1 MHIILLFALLSITQN
16 KSQPPIDPHWLF
28 VRNPIT
34 WKSPPRSSGAGYLYT
49 DNADIAVFFPTGDF
63 ALVSCVLYRDK
74 RTGAL
79 SVIPNEGYTI
89 QKGSWEKGAGNSL
102 TVRTRYVYM
111 SASVREVSTPSPE
124 VRERWLVSGKSYQR
138 IGGVLEHRK
147 EHLQGPAAA
156 LRTRPG
162 KYTPLAHLANTDTLS
177 GILSE
182 APSK

>member
-34 WKSPPRSSGAGYLYT
+34 WKSAPKSSGAGYLYT

-79 SVIPNEGYTI
+79 SVIPNEGFTI
-89 QKGSWEKGAGNSL
+89 QKGSWERDAGNSL

-111 SASVREVSTPSPE
+111 SASVREIPTPSPE
-124 VRERWLVSGKSYQR
+124 VKERWLVRGKSNKR
-138 IGGVLEHRK
+138 IAAVLEHRK
-147 EHLQGPAAA
+147 EHFQGPAAA
-156 LRTRPG
+156 LWTRPG
-162 KYTPLAHLANTDTLS
+162 KYTPLSNLANTVTLS
-177 GILSE
+177 EILSE

>member
-1 MHIILLFALLSITQN
+1 MHIILLFVLLPLTQN

-34 WKSPPRSSGAGYLYT
+34 WKSAPKSSGAGYLYT
-49 DNADIAVFFPTGDF
+49 DNADIAVFFPTGEF
-63 ALVSCVLYRDK
+63 ALVSCVLYRDR
-74 RTGAL
+74 RTGSL

-89 QKGSWEKGAGNSL
+89 HKGSWEKGAGNSL

-111 SASVREVSTPSPE
+111 SSSVREISTPSPE
-124 VRERWLVSGKSYQR
+124 VKERWLMSGKSNKR
-138 IGGVLEHRK
+138 MAAVLEHRN
-147 EHLQGPAAA
+147 EHFQRPAAA

-162 KYTPLAHLANTDTLS
+162 KYTPLSNLANTNTLS

>member
-1 MHIILLFALLSITQN
+1 MHIILLLALLSITQN

-34 WKSPPRSSGAGYLYT
+34 WKSVPKGSAGYLYT

-89 QKGSWEKGAGNSL
+89 QKGSWEKDAGNSI

-111 SASVREVSTPSPE
+111 SASVREISTPSPE
-124 VRERWLVSGKSYQR
+124 VKERWLVSGKSNKR
-138 IGGVLEHRK
+138 IAAVLEHRK
-147 EHLQGPAAA
+147 EHSQGPAAA
-156 LRTRPG
+156 LGTRPG
-162 KYTPLAHLANTDTLS
+162 KYTPLSNLAKTDTLS
-177 GILSE
+177 EILSE